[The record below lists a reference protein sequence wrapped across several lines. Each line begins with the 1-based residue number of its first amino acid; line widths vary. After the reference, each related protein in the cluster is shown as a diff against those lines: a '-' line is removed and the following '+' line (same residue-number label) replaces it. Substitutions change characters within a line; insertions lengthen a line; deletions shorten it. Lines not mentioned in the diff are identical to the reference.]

1 MGSDRYTRDALLRR
15 CSYGQR
21 GLSYDM
27 DNPSYRAY
35 GYRWVVLG
43 VFMLVA
49 AVNQLAWITFAP
61 ITSQAAA
68 FYGVS
73 DLEIGLLSLVF
84 MAVFIVMSFPASWVI
99 DTYGIRVG
107 VGVGAAL
114 TGGFAL
120 LRGLVPGDYAWVL
133 GAQIGIAVGQPFILN
148 AVTKTAARW
157 FPARERATAAGLGML
172 AIYLGILVGLILT
185 PALVASTSLPTA
197 LKAYGIAAVLF
208 AAAFFA
214 LVRERPPTPAGSEE
228 RSLVLD
234 GLKTILHDRTFLL
247 LVLLFFIGLGAFNAA
262 TTWIEDIVRPRGFTS
277 AQAGWVGGVILA
289 GGILGAIV
297 LPALSDRLGKRVPF
311 MLIALSGAVPGLLG
325 LALLESYGLLLLSA
339 FVFGFFLLSSGPIGF
354 QYAAEITHPV
364 PEGTSNGLLLL
375 AGQVSGILFIV
386 GMDVLKAPGTGSM
399 TSSLLILTGLLVL
412 CLLIATCFREP
423 KGLARSPALK
433 DEPGARS

>member
-1 MGSDRYTRDALLRR
+1 
-15 CSYGQR
+15 
-21 GLSYDM
+21 M

-84 MAVFIVMSFPASWVI
+84 MAVFIAMSFPASWVI

-234 GLKTILHDRTFLL
+234 GLKAILHDRTFLL

-399 TSSLLILTGLLVL
+399 TLSLVILTGLLVL
-412 CLLIATCFREP
+412 CLVVASRFREP
-423 KGLARSPALK
+423 EGLARSPALE
-433 DEPGARS
+433 DEAARP

>member
-1 MGSDRYTRDALLRR
+1 
-15 CSYGQR
+15 
-21 GLSYDM
+21 M
-27 DNPSYRAY
+27 DDSSYRAY
-35 GYRWVVLG
+35 GYRWVILG

-49 AVNQLAWITFAP
+49 AMNQLAWITFAP

-73 DLEIGLLSLVF
+73 NLEIGLLSLVF
-84 MAVFIVMSFPASWVI
+84 MAVFIVISIPASWVI

-107 VGVGAAL
+107 VGIGAAL

-133 GAQIGIAVGQPFILN
+133 CAQIGIAVGQPFILN

-157 FPARERATAAGLGML
+157 FPAKERATAAGLGML
-172 AIYLGILVGLILT
+172 AIYLGILVGLVLT
-185 PALVASTSLPTA
+185 PALVARTSLPAT
-197 LKAYGIAAVLF
+197 LKAYGVAAVLF

-214 LVRERPPTPAGSEE
+214 LVRERPPSPAGGEE

-234 GLKTILHDRTFLL
+234 GLKAILHDRTFLF

-289 GGILGAIV
+289 GGIVGAVV
-297 LPALSDRLGKRVPF
+297 LPALSDRLGRRVPF
-311 MLIALSGAVPGLLG
+311 MLIALGGSVPGLLG

-354 QYAAEITHPV
+354 QYAAEVTHPV

-386 GMDVLKAPGTGSM
+386 GMDALKAPGTGSM
-399 TSSLLILTGLLVL
+399 TLSLVVLAGLLVL
-412 CLLIATCFREP
+412 SLLVASRFREP
-423 KGLARSPALK
+423 KGLARSQT
-433 DEPGARS
+433 R

>member
-1 MGSDRYTRDALLRR
+1 
-15 CSYGQR
+15 
-21 GLSYDM
+21 M
-27 DNPSYRAY
+27 DDPSYRAY

-49 AVNQLAWITFAP
+49 AMNQLAWITFAP
-61 ITSQAAA
+61 ITSQAAT

-73 DLEIGLLSLVF
+73 NLEIGLLSLVF

-133 GAQIGIAVGQPFILN
+133 SAQIGIAVGQPFILN

-157 FPARERATAAGLGML
+157 FPAKERATAAGLGML
-172 AIYLGILVGLILT
+172 AIYLGILVGLVLT
-185 PALVASTSLPTA
+185 PALVASAGLPAA

-214 LVRERPPTPAGSEE
+214 LVRERPPSPAGSEE

-234 GLKTILHDRTFLL
+234 GLKAILHDRTFLF

-289 GGILGAIV
+289 GGIVGAVV
-297 LPALSDRLGKRVPF
+297 LPTLSDRLGRRVPF
-311 MLIALSGAVPGLLG
+311 MLIALGGAVPGLLG
-325 LALLESYGLLLLSA
+325 LALLKSYGLLLLSA
-339 FVFGFFLLSSGPIGF
+339 FAFGFFLLSSGPIGF
-354 QYAAEITHPV
+354 QYAAEMTHPV

-399 TSSLLILTGLLVL
+399 TLSLLVLTGLLVVS
-412 CLLIATCFREP
+412 LLVASRFREP
-423 KGLARSPALK
+423 KGLARS
-433 DEPGARS
+433 RTS